1 LFYELGKFYT
11 QILTNSVKSSPKRY
25 FCALEKTKF
34 EHVKITN
41 LS

>member
-1 LFYELGKFYT
+1 LFYELGKICT
-11 QILTNSVKSSPKRY
+11 QNHTNSVISSPKRY
-25 FCALEKTKF
+25 FCAIEKTKF